1 MTLRATCR
9 TESALRSQTI
19 LPLPLAFPI
28 LVLELVAAKR
38 RPYAPLHPFLL
49 SCTFADPFFTYTLMT
64 LVYGPYGCRPPSR
77 LLFPGPFRLLY
88 LYLLCLAGPEKMLV
102 MYINHPPALCKCI
115 TTHLCVFS
123 KSPRIH
129 QQGPVPRKPCRTWS
143 LGDPFRLIANS

>member
-1 MTLRATCR
+1 MTQRDPSNHVPNGECGVRPFSHLHH
-9 TESALRSQTI
+9 SF
-19 LPLPLAFPI
+19 AFPI
-28 LVLELVAAKR
+28 LVLEFR
-38 RPYAPLHPFLL
+38 TPP
-49 SCTFADPFFTYTLMT
+49 YTLSYCPVLLLT
-64 LVYGPYGCRPPSR
+64 PSSHILTTFVYHDGCRPPSR
-77 LLFPGPFRLLY
+77 LLFLGPFRLFY